1 MFSTKLTIISAIIA
15 VSFGLLSSAFQTEG
29 LRLFVAGGVL
39 MDVVRLVTIG
49 LLLGLLFFKP
59 PRSIYMR
66 LFFGISGG
74 LLHLWSVNI
83 LLNAS
88 HNVLDGL
95 IFMGVAVIL
104 VVEALEPKI
113 TKSKVRTSLASA
125 VK

>member
-1 MFSTKLTIISAIIA
+1 MFSTKITIITAILA

-29 LRLFVAGGVL
+29 LRLLVAGGML
-39 MDVVRLVTIG
+39 MDIIRLATIG
-49 LLLGLLFFKP
+49 LLLGLLFIKP
-59 PRSIYMR
+59 PRSLYMS

-88 HNVLDGL
+88 HNIFDGM
-95 IFMGVAVIL
+95 IFMVVAVIL